1 MLTRNKKLK
10 DYGIP
15 AEDIEKLNTMLKG
28 FPVEYGYLL
37 SSAAL
42 SACPKNTVIADMV
55 IENILHRKS
64 YRKISKERYIPM
76 NPKDFYGYRRK
87 TVAVLYERMRL
98 LGVWEDEKMRL
109 IDADKIIDSLGNSDM
124 DFAIGAVIDNQP
136 TAFDVEKVTDE
147 ILRASCIARPMGWN
161 RKREIIETH
170 TAIEIVKGGGVE

>member
-15 AEDIEKLNTMLKG
+15 AEDIKKLNT
-28 FPVEYGYLL
+28 
-37 SSAAL
+37 
-42 SACPKNTVIADMV
+42 CPKNTVIADMV

-98 LGVWEDEKMRL
+98 LGVWED
-109 IDADKIIDSLGNSDM
+109 
-124 DFAIGAVIDNQP
+124 
-136 TAFDVEKVTDE
+136 
-147 ILRASCIARPMGWN
+147 
-161 RKREIIETH
+161 RK
-170 TAIEIVKGGGVE
+170 